1 MHITEQAKQYIEG
14 LMTEHE
20 ATNIKIFAAGMG

>member
-1 MHITEQAKQYIEG
+1 MQITNEAKQYIKD

-20 ATNIKIFAAGMG
+20 ASNIKIFAAGMG